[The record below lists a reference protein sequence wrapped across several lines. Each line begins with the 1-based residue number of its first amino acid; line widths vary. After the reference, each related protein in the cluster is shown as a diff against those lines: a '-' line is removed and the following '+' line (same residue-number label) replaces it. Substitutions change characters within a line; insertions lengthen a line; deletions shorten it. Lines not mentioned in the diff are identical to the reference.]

1 LSFRLDWLSP
11 ILLLIGVVLFMVSDA
26 RKPRQFGRIVIGL
39 GLMLLALKLIVAAS
53 IPLQASPALRAILM
67 TLGDDPILAMLL
79 AAALTWLIHAA
90 VGDCHA

>member
-1 LSFRLDWLSP
+1 LDWLSP

-26 RKPRQFGRIVIGL
+26 RKPRQFSRIVIGL

-53 IPLQASPALRAILM
+53 IPLQASPALRAISM

>member
-1 LSFRLDWLSP
+1 LDWLSP

-53 IPLQASPALRAILM
+53 IPLHASPALRAILM